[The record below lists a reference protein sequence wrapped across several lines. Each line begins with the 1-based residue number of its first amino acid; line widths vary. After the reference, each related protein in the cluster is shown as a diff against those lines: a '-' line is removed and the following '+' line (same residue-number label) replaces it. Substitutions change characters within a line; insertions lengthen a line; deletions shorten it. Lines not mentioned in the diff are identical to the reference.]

1 MKRILPPSCP
11 MDALLRLLTGPWT
24 IYILW
29 VLSEHGPQR
38 FGALKRAVPG
48 ISTRILTERLRML
61 EQAGVVWR
69 QQAQTIPPAVTY
81 GLTER
86 GMELRTVLDGLGEI
100 ARRWQEEGRFGQ
112 RAAAAEEVTAAA
124 R

>member
-69 QQAQTIPPAVTY
+69 RQAQTIPPAVTY

-100 ARRWQEEGRFGQ
+100 ARRWQEEGRFGR
-112 RAAAAEEVTAAA
+112 RAAAAE
-124 R
+124 